1 MTRSFRGGLLLAA
14 STLALMTHGSA
25 ARADAAGDKVL
36 AAMDAALNK
45 AKTQYFEYDVIN
57 QEPGKSDRKLGLQV
71 RLKGDKRFTEFTAPA
86 DMKGTKILIMSPT
99 QMYVFL
105 PAFGK
110 VRRIASS
117 VSDQGFMGMTFSQD
131 DLASQAYGV
140 TYEAK
145 VGAETPTDYKIVVTP
160 KAGQTTPYAKLEITV
175 GKAKMLPSEIKYFN
189 GAGTNV
195 KTETRSG
202 YTCEGDVCTPAE
214 LKMVDNTKGGASTK
228 MVRTKWK
235 VNEAMSDDL
244 FSKRALG
251 E

>member
-1 MTRSFRGGLLLAA
+1 MTRSFRSGLLLAA
-14 STLALMTHGSA
+14 SALALMTHGSV

-36 AAMDAALNK
+36 TAMDGALNR

-57 QEPGKSDRKLGLQV
+57 QEPGKGERKLGLQV

-131 DLASQAYGV
+131 DLASQAYNA

-145 VGAETPTDYKIVVTP
+145 IASESPTEFHLVVTP
-160 KAGQTTPYAKLEITV
+160 KAGQTTPYAKMEITV
-175 GKAKMLPSEIKYFN
+175 GKEKMLPSEIKYFN
-189 GAGTNV
+189 AAGTNV
-195 KTETRSG
+195 KTETRTG
-202 YTCEGDVCTPAE
+202 YTCEGNVCVPSE

-228 MVRTKWK
+228 MIRTKWK
-235 VNEAMSDDL
+235 VNEEMSDDL

>member
-1 MTRSFRGGLLLAA
+1 MTRSFRSGLLLAA
-14 STLALMTHGSA
+14 SALALTTHEGA

-36 AAMDAALNK
+36 TAMDGALNR
-45 AKTQYFEYDVIN
+45 AKTQFFEYAVIN
-57 QEPGKSDRKLGLQV
+57 QEPGKGERKLGLQV
-71 RLKGDKRFTEFTAPA
+71 RLKGEKRFTEFTAPA

-99 QMYVFL
+99 QRYVFL

-131 DLASQAYGV
+131 DLATQAYNSL
-140 TYEAK
+140 YEAK
-145 VGAETPTDYKIVVTP
+145 IASESPTEAHLVVTP

-175 GKAKMLPSEIKYFN
+175 GKEKMLPTEIKYFN
-189 GAGTNV
+189 AAGTNV
-195 KTETRSG
+195 KTETRTG
-202 YTCEGDVCTPAE
+202 YTCEGNVCVPSE

-228 MVRTKWK
+228 MIRTKWK
-235 VNEAMSDDL
+235 VNEEMSDDL

>member
-1 MTRSFRGGLLLAA
+1 MTRSFRSGLLLAA
-14 STLALMTHGSA
+14 SALALMAHGGD
-25 ARADAAGDKVL
+25 ARADGAGDKVL
-36 AAMDAALNK
+36 AAMDGAMNR
-45 AKTQYFEYDVIN
+45 AKTQFFEYEVVN
-57 QEPGKSDRKLGLQV
+57 QEPGKGERKLGLQV

-86 DMKGTKILIMSPT
+86 DMKGTKVLILSST

-105 PAFGK
+105 PSFGK

-131 DLASQAYGV
+131 DLANQAYGAS
-140 TYEAK
+140 YSAA
-145 VGAETPTDYKIVVTP
+145 VGAETPADYKLVVTP

-175 GKAKMLPSEIKYFN
+175 GKEKMLPTEIKYFN
-189 GAGTNV
+189 AAGTNV

-202 YTCEGDVCTPAE
+202 YTCEGNVCTPGE

-228 MVRTKWK
+228 MTRVKWK
-235 VNEAMSDDL
+235 VNEEMSDDL
-244 FSKRALG
+244 FSKRSLG

>member
-1 MTRSFRGGLLLAA
+1 MTSSFRGGLLLAA

-36 AAMDAALNK
+36 AAMDVALNK

-57 QEPGKSDRKLGLQV
+57 QEPGKADRKLGLQV

-99 QMYVFL
+99 QMYVYL

-145 VGAETPTDYKIVVTP
+145 IGSETPTDYKLVVTP
-160 KAGQTTPYAKLEITV
+160 KAGQTTPYAKLEVTV

-189 GAGTNV
+189 AAGTNV

-228 MVRTKWK
+228 MIRTKWK

>member
-1 MTRSFRGGLLLAA
+1 MSRSFRGGLLLAA
-14 STLALMTHGSA
+14 SALALMTHGGA
-25 ARADAAGDKVL
+25 ALADADGDKVL
-36 AAMDAALNK
+36 TAMDGALNR
-45 AKTQYFEYDVIN
+45 AKTQYFEYDVIH
-57 QEPGKSDRKLGLQV
+57 QEPGKGERTLGLTV
-71 RLKGDKRFTEFTAPA
+71 RRKGEKRVSEFTAPA
-86 DMKGTKILIMSPT
+86 DMKGTKILVLSPT

-117 VSDQGFMGMTFSQD
+117 VSDQGFMGLTFSQD
-131 DLASQAYGV
+131 DLASQAYGA

-145 VGAETPTDYKIVVTP
+145 IASESPTEYHLLVTP
-160 KAGQTTPYAKLEITV
+160 KAGQTTPYAKIEITV
-175 GKAKMLPSEIKYFN
+175 GKEKMLPTVLLYFN
-189 GAGTNV
+189 AGGTNV
-195 KTETRSG
+195 KTETRTG
-202 YTCEGDVCTPAE
+202 YTCEGDICAPGE

-228 MVRTKWK
+228 LVRTKWK

>member
-14 STLALMTHGSA
+14 STLALMTQGSA

-45 AKTQYFEYDVIN
+45 AKTQYFEYEVIN
-57 QEPGKSDRKLGLQV
+57 QEPGKGDRKLGLQV
-71 RLKGDKRFTEFTAPA
+71 RLKADKRFTEFTAPA

-99 QMYVFL
+99 QMYVYL

-140 TYEAK
+140 SYEAK
-145 VGAETPTDYKIVVTP
+145 IASETPSEYKIVMTP
-160 KAGQTTPYAKLEITV
+160 KAGQTPPYAKLEVTI
-175 GKAKMLPSEIKYFN
+175 GREKMLPSEIQYFN
-189 GAGTNV
+189 AEGKNV
-195 KTETRSG
+195 KTETRTG
-202 YTCEGDVCTPAE
+202 YTCEGAVCTPAE
-214 LKMVDNTKGGASTK
+214 LKMVDNIKKASTK
-228 MVRTKWK
+228 MIRTKWK
-235 VNEAMSDDL
+235 VNEEMSDDL
-244 FSKRALG
+244 FSKRVLG

>member
-1 MTRSFRGGLLLAA
+1 MTRSFRSGLLLAA
-14 STLALMTHGSA
+14 SALALISHGGA

-36 AAMDAALNK
+36 TAMDGALNR

-57 QEPGKSDRKLGLQV
+57 QEPGKAERKLGLQV
-71 RLKGDKRFTEFTAPA
+71 RLKGEKRFTEFTAPA

-117 VSDQGFMGMTFSQD
+117 VSDQGFLGMTFSQD
-131 DLASQAYGV
+131 DLASQAYNT
-140 TYEAK
+140 TYQASIASEDAT
-145 VGAETPTDYKIVVTP
+145 AFHLVVTP
-160 KAGQTTPYAKLEITV
+160 KAGQTTPYAKIEIAV
-175 GKAKMLPSEIKYFN
+175 GKDKMLPTELKYFN
-189 GAGTNV
+189 AAGVNV
-195 KTETRSG
+195 KTETRTG
-202 YTCEGDVCTPAE
+202 YTCEGNVCVPSE
-214 LKMVDNTKGGASTK
+214 LKMVDNTKGGASTR

-235 VNEAMSDDL
+235 VNEEMSDDL

>member
-14 STLALMTHGSA
+14 STLALMAHGGA
-25 ARADAAGDKVL
+25 ARADAAGDKAL
-36 AAMDAALNK
+36 AGMDGALNR
-45 AKTQYFEYDVIN
+45 AKTQFFEYEVIN
-57 QEPGKSDRKLGLQV
+57 QEPGKGDRKLGLQV

-86 DMKGTKILIMSPT
+86 DMKGTKVLIMSPT

-105 PAFGK
+105 PSFGK

-131 DLASQAYGV
+131 DLASQAYGSL
-140 TYEAK
+140 YEAK
-145 VGAETPTDYKIVVTP
+145 IGSETPAEYKLVLTP
-160 KAGQTTPYAKLEITV
+160 KAGQTTPYAKIEVTI
-175 GKAKMLPSEIKYFN
+175 GKEKMLPSELKYFN
-189 GAGTNV
+189 AGGTNV
-195 KTETRSG
+195 KTETRTG

-228 MVRTKWK
+228 MIRTKWK

-244 FSKRALG
+244 FSKRSLG